1 MLALTVA
8 LILSQAQPA
17 VRRSTPLAD
26 DPGMVVRQAGPISV
40 SGISPM
46 LDGGVIGSV
55 LQGAGLTD
63 GGSWAVTCISGCSG
77 SGGSGWVPD
86 GGNIGS
92 VSVTNTVNVNILDS
106 GVLHVSGNW
115 WTGPDGGSLGYIQA
129 EAVTLS
135 TFGGFPSA
143 VAHDGGVFT
152 FDDTGALYIRGPV
165 TTNQSLFSDT
175 FNGPLNVTGTGTATF
190 TNGSRVV
197 TGSGTTFTTL
207 NAGGVQYIKLAAD
220 LVDEYVPVER
230 IVSNTQVLL
239 TKPYQGTSG
248 SGAFEVTN
256 WGQFIAPG
264 GSITVPDGGSAV
276 SMVTGLN
283 AGDVTIAARE
293 VGFER
298 TTSVA
303 RFALSSRQAN
313 QGVALG
319 FLDVLGVSPPNQL
332 AAFVFNGTDPT
343 AVTCTTGLYLT
354 PQTTTNVTI
363 PNGGTTATEHTY
375 EVQANSD
382 ATVFY
387 IDDVLVARH
396 EYEIPGP
403 YTNLLYG
410 VLMFNTGP
418 LVASSTATLSWAHIE
433 SQNNFVATVYSTEAE
448 RLQTKATQGPG
459 QDGGAW
465 NVSVNNGV
473 NNPLYVVILDG
484 GTGGGSGGTVNQGVG
499 QDGGLW
505 GVSVVS
511 TNVVDTNNSTF
522 APLGAGATFTGTG
535 TDVTSFSQV
544 SVFVY
549 SDRAS
554 ATNGLKVQFSANNVN
569 WYDSQNHTLTAA
581 TVFPISFP
589 VVSKFARVVFTNG
602 ALAQTTFTLQTIL
615 KPIPA
620 NGTVTNLNDVP
631 TALDQGL
638 VTQSLIF
645 GETTGGGG
653 GYRSVKVNP
662 SGALTVAASQDTS
675 PWVVSAASLP
685 LPTGAATAANQTT
698 LNAQT
703 TKLNDGTDTAL
714 ITAAGALVVD
724 GSGSTQP
731 VSGTVTANA
740 GTGTFAPNV
749 AQVGGV
755 ATSTGNGVSG
765 RGVQRVTIASDST
778 GTVAVTQATAANLN
792 ATVVQSTAANLR
804 AQTASEGTTGSA
816 VPAIGSAAGFSDGT
830 NLRIPRVF
838 DTDTSGGTQYT
849 LGANIIVPN
858 SGGGT
863 QVTSA
868 STDTGSVGLATWRIA
883 KFVQATS
890 PATTAVS
897 CSTTATA
904 APATARTN
912 RVTVT
917 FQNPSTNTV
926 SIFLGGSG
934 VTTADGIELLPGA
947 SFTDDVEDTP
957 YFCRV
962 AAGTATLRVMEN

>member
-1 MLALTVA
+1 MFSLVVALAL
-8 LILSQAQPA
+8 AQTSPA
-17 VRRSTPLAD
+17 IRRSTPLSD

-77 SGGSGWVPD
+77 GGGSGWVPD
-86 GGNIGS
+86 GGNIGFMRMPDGGPLEVS
-92 VSVTNTVNVNILDS
+92 VSGTVNQ
-106 GVLHVSGNW
+106 GVGQDGGAWAVSGNW
-115 WTGPDGGSLGYIQA
+115 WTGPDGGSLGYVQA

-135 TFGGFPSA
+135 TLAGFPSA

-152 FDDTGALYIRGPV
+152 FDDNGALYIRGPV

-175 FNGPLNVTGTGTATF
+175 FSGPLNVTGTGTATF

-207 NAGGVQYIKLAAD
+207 NTGGVQYIKLSSD
-220 LVDEYVPVER
+220 LVDEYIAVER
-230 IVSNTQVLL
+230 IISDTQVLL
-239 TKPYQGTSG
+239 SSPYQGTSG
-248 SGAFEVTN
+248 SGAFDVTN
-256 WGQFIAPG
+256 WAQFVAPG
-264 GSITVPDGGSAV
+264 GSATVPDGGSAV
-276 SMVTGLN
+276 SIVTGLN
-283 AGDVTIAARE
+283 SGDVTIIARE

-298 TTSVA
+298 TASVA

-313 QGVALG
+313 QNVALG
-319 FLDVLGVSPPNQL
+319 FLDALGVSPPNQL
-332 AAFVFNGTDPT
+332 AVFGFNGTDAT
-343 AVTCTTGLYLT
+343 VVACTTSLYVT
-354 PQTTTNVTI
+354 PQKTTNVNI

-375 EVQANSD
+375 EVQVNSD

-396 EYEIPGP
+396 EHEIPGP

-410 VLMFNTGP
+410 ALMFNTGA
-418 LVASSTATLSWAHIE
+418 LGASSTASLSWAHIE
-433 SQNNFVATVYSTEAE
+433 SQNNFVTTVYSTEAE

-465 NVSVNNGV
+465 NVSVNN
-473 NNPLYVVILDG
+473 PLYVYILDG
-484 GTGGGSGGTVNQGVG
+484 GTGGGGSGGTVNQGLG

-511 TNVVDTNNSTF
+511 TNIIDTNNSSTT
-522 APLGAGATFTGTG
+522 PLGAGATFTGTG

-554 ATNGLKVQFSANNVN
+554 AANGLKVQFSADNAN

-581 TVFPISFP
+581 AVFPIAFP
-589 VVSKFARVVFTNG
+589 VASKFARVVFTNG

-620 NGTVTNLNDVP
+620 NGTVTNLSDVP

-645 GETTGGGG
+645 GESTGGGG

-662 SGALTVAASQDTS
+662 SGALTVAASQDTT
-675 PWVVSAASLP
+675 PWLVA
-685 LPTGAATAANQTT
+685 GR
-698 LNAQT
+698 
-703 TKLNDGTDTAL
+703 DG
-714 ITAAGALVVD
+714 GAL
-724 GSGSTQP
+724 Q
-731 VSGTVTANA
+731 VSGTWVPDGGSIGSVEQGPGQDGGAW
-740 GTGTFAPNV
+740 NV
-749 AQVGGV
+749 A
-755 ATSTGNGVSG
+755 
-765 RGVQRVTIASDST
+765 
-778 GTVAVTQATAANLN
+778 AAL
-792 ATVVQSTAANLR
+792 T
-804 AQTASEGTTGSA
+804 SEGTVGSA
-816 VPAIGSAAGFSDGT
+816 VPAVAVAVGASDDTG
-830 NLRIPRVF
+830 RFRVPLVF
-838 DTDTSGGTQYT
+838 NTDTVGTQYT
-849 LGANIIVPN
+849 LGASIVVPG

-863 QVTSA
+863 QVSSRT
-868 STDTGSVGLATWRIA
+868 TDTGSVGLATWRIS
-883 KFVQATS
+883 KFVQATP

-897 CSTTATA
+897 CATTATA
-904 APATARTN
+904 APTTARAN

-934 VTTADGIELLPGA
+934 VTTADGLELIPGA
-947 SFTDDVEDTP
+947 SFTDDIEDTA

-962 AAGTATLRVMEN
+962 AAGTATLRVLEN